1 MVFRRDSRP
10 APDQIEVVI
19 GRRATFNGQLRCDAS
34 VRLDGTVEGGLIETA
49 GNVLISESARVMAD
63 IVAKTVSIAGA
74 YKGTITADRV
84 ELLEGARLWGT
95 VNVRTFLLDEGAHFH
110 GELVMQTAEPEE
122 PFLVARPS
130 TGEKIPVSA
139 EQPPATDQ
147 SARLAGEVQETPAP
161 GAPELDTAQPEASRA
176 ATE

>member
-10 APDQIEVVI
+10 APDQIEVMI

-63 IVAKTVSIAGA
+63 IVAKTVSVAGA

-84 ELLEGARLWGT
+84 ELLEGGRLWGT

-110 GELVMQTAEPEE
+110 GELVMQTAEPDE
-122 PFLVARPS
+122 PFLVTRPTAGQTIPVEGAAGPSDEEASATEVVQQPGPDTSSS
-130 TGEKIPVSA
+130 TGE
-139 EQPPATDQ
+139 
-147 SARLAGEVQETPAP
+147 LAH
-161 GAPELDTAQPEASRA
+161 PEAPQM
-176 ATE
+176 